1 MKVLV
6 TEMPE
11 CPVRCLFSSYDVEWD
26 VCECILSHNGAYE
39 CKDVKNCPYL
49 KVMEAQ

>member
-11 CPVRCLFSSYDVEWD
+11 CPVRCLFASYDAEWD
-26 VCECILSHNGAYE
+26 VCECILSPNGAYE
-39 CKDVKNCPYL
+39 CEDVKYCPYL
-49 KVMEAQ
+49 KVMEGK